1 MPIPPLPGQADH
13 PGSDATEPVLP
24 HTVLQQFDISPFL
37 DMMLN
42 VAQERTVEGLLELT
56 HRVNRGTHVMCGC
69 IWFVDAP
76 PAASGTPGSASG
88 PASGPAPGK
97 DGEGE
102 SMLRLMTVAGHTIT
116 PVRDWRHAEGSYA
129 LVPLAEPL
137 VGQVAVR
144 GEPAWAASPEEWSRP
159 AWAVDEGIH
168 AYAAYPLQFKGDLIG
183 VMAVFY
189 DRPMRGV
196 LADLM
201 LLHRKMHKI
210 FADSLSAAVVNVRS
224 FDEIQH
230 LRRALE
236 LENEHLRGEVRR
248 ARAPHAIVGDSPPLR
263 RALDQVDMVAPT
275 DATVLLLGESGTG
288 KELVAQAIHDRSQRA
303 AAPLVRVN
311 CSAIPRE
318 LFESEFFGHVKGAFT
333 GALRDRVGRFQLADG
348 GTLFL
353 DEVGEIPLELQGKL
367 LRVLQEG
374 VFERVGEERS
384 RSVDVRIIA
393 ATNRDLRAD
402 VEHGRFRQD
411 LFFRLSVF
419 PVALPPLRARREDI
433 ALLARHFVRAS
444 CRRLNLPEPR
454 IAHRQM
460 AELQAYPWP
469 GNVRE
474 LQNVIERG
482 VIMAEGGRLVLD
494 LPPDAVVTGMPGMPG
509 VPEIGRHDDRGQP
522 RTPAAGPAA
531 SGYDAPGFC
540 SPDQTDWTGQ
550 GRGGQTHRR
559 QDGSNTT
566 DATGSAEPV
575 TVIPESRWREL
586 QRANIE
592 RALAAAGGR
601 VHGPGG
607 AAELLGIPPT
617 TLQSRMKTLAVRV
630 R

>member
-1 MPIPPLPGQADH
+1 MKTPPSFEAPPATSATSATSATPGTEAPH
-13 PGSDATEPVLP
+13 GSAPEPTLP
-24 HTVLQQFDISPFL
+24 HSVLQQFDISPFL

-69 IWFVDAP
+69 IWFVDTP
-76 PAASGTPGSASG
+76 PATAG
-88 PASGPAPGK
+88 
-97 DGEGE
+97 GEGE
-102 SMLRLMTVAGHTIT
+102 GEPVLRLMTVAGHTVT
-116 PVRDWRHAEGSYA
+116 PVREWRHAEGTYA
-129 LVPLAEPL
+129 IVPLTEPL
-137 VGQVAVR
+137 VGTVAAR
-144 GEPAWAASPEEWSRP
+144 GEPAWGASPEEWPRP
-159 AWAVDEGIH
+159 AWAVDESIH
-168 AYAAYPLQFKGDLIG
+168 AYAVYPLQFKGNMIG

-210 FADSLSAAVVNVRS
+210 FADSLSAAVVNARS
-224 FDEIQH
+224 FEEIQH

-248 ARAPHAIVGDSPPLR
+248 ARAPHSIVGDSPPLR
-263 RALDQVDMVAPT
+263 RALEQVDMVAPT

-353 DEVGEIPLELQGKL
+353 DEVGEIPPELHGKL

-433 ALLARHFVRAS
+433 PLLARHFVRAS

-454 IAHRQM
+454 VSHRQM
-460 AELQAYPWP
+460 AEMQAYPWP

-494 LPPDAVVTGMPGMPG
+494 LPPEGTVTGPMAPQDAARDGDTPS
-509 VPEIGRHDDRGQP
+509 
-522 RTPAAGPAA
+522 RTPAAAVPHGP
-531 SGYDAPGFC
+531 DAIA
-540 SPDQTDWTGQ
+540 
-550 GRGGQTHRR
+550 
-559 QDGSNTT
+559 
-566 DATGSAEPV
+566 DAGEPV
-575 TVIPESRWREL
+575 GHAVIPEAQWREL

-607 AAELLGIPPT
+607 AAERLGLPPT
-617 TLQSRMKTLAVRV
+617 TLQSRMRTLGLRP

>member
-1 MPIPPLPGQADH
+1 MSADA
-13 PGSDATEPVLP
+13 PASPYSPARPEPSLA
-24 HTVLQQFDISPFL
+24 HSVLQQFDISPFL

-76 PAASGTPGSASG
+76 SPASGAASG
-88 PASGPAPGK
+88 PASGR
-97 DGEGE
+97 DGE
-102 SMLRLMTVAGHTIT
+102 SDHVLRLMTVAGHTVT

-129 LVPLAEPL
+129 MVPLTEPL
-137 VGQVAVR
+137 VGQVAAR
-144 GEPAWAASPEEWSRP
+144 GEPAWAASPEEWTRP
-159 AWAVDEGIH
+159 AWAVDESIH

-210 FADSLSAAVVNVRS
+210 FADSLSAAVVNARS
-224 FDEIQH
+224 FEEIQH

-263 RALDQVDMVAPT
+263 RALEQVDMVAPT

-433 ALLARHFVRAS
+433 PLLARHFVRAS

-460 AELQAYPWP
+460 AELQSYPWP

-482 VIMAEGGRLVLD
+482 VIMAEGGPLVLD
-494 LPPDAVVTGMPGMPG
+494 LPPDGGGSGAAGPTGVTGVTGVAGAPGRPG
-509 VPEIGRHDDRGQP
+509 TGWQAEGWQA
-522 RTPAAGPAA
+522 PAPVAGPAA
-531 SGYDAPGFC
+531 SASGAPGHAGGA
-540 SPDQTDWTGQ
+540 GQ
-550 GRGGQTHRR
+550 GRGVP
-559 QDGSNTT
+559 N
-566 DATGSAEPV
+566 ATGSGVETGEPDAAPI
-575 TVIPESRWREL
+575 IPEARWREL

-592 RALAAAGGR
+592 RALAMAGGR

-617 TLQSRMKTLAVRV
+617 TLQSRMKTLGLRG

>member
-1 MPIPPLPGQADH
+1 MPHLSADTPPTQPLP
-13 PGSDATEPVLP
+13 DAIEPTLA
-24 HTVLQQFDISPFL
+24 HSVLQQFDISPFL

-69 IWFVDAP
+69 IWFMDTPP
-76 PAASGTPGSASG
+76 PAAGAASAPTSG
-88 PASGPAPGK
+88 P
-97 DGEGE
+97 GEGE
-102 SMLRLMTVAGHTIT
+102 HILRLMTVAGHTAT
-116 PVRDWRHAEGSYA
+116 PVRDWRHAEGTYA
-129 LVPLAEPL
+129 MVPLSEPL
-137 VGQVAVR
+137 VGQVASR
-144 GEPAWAASPEEWSRP
+144 GEPTWAASPDDWPRP
-159 AWAVDEGIH
+159 AWAVAESIH
-168 AYAAYPLQFKGDLIG
+168 AYAAYPLQFKGNMIG

-210 FADSLSAAVVNVRS
+210 FADSLSAAVVNARS
-224 FDEIQH
+224 FEEIQH

-248 ARAPHAIVGDSPPLR
+248 ARAPHSIVGDSPPLR

-333 GALRDRVGRFQLADG
+333 GALRDRLGRFQLADG

-402 VEHGRFRQD
+402 VERGRFRQD

-419 PVALPPLRARREDI
+419 PVALPPLRARRDDI
-433 ALLARHFVRAS
+433 PLLARHFVRAS

-494 LPPDAVVTGMPGMPG
+494 LPPVCPPPSAAPGGVKATGQEDGASGMHWG
-509 VPEIGRHDDRGQP
+509 TRDIGDVAESGQP
-522 RTPAAGPAA
+522 GA
-531 SGYDAPGFC
+531 SAP
-540 SPDQTDWTGQ
+540 TGIISEAQ
-550 GRGGQTHRR
+550 
-559 QDGSNTT
+559 
-566 DATGSAEPV
+566 
-575 TVIPESRWREL
+575 WRAL

-592 RALAAAGGR
+592 RALAAGGGR

-607 AAELLGIPPT
+607 AAELLGLPPT
-617 TLQSRMKTLAVRV
+617 TLQSRMKTLGLRG

>member
-1 MPIPPLPGQADH
+1 MKTPPSFEAPPG
-13 PGSDATEPVLP
+13 TEAPHGFAPEPTLP
-24 HTVLQQFDISPFL
+24 HSVLQQFDISPFL

-76 PAASGTPGSASG
+76 STTGG
-88 PASGPAPGK
+88 
-97 DGEGE
+97 GEGE
-102 SMLRLMTVAGHTIT
+102 GDHVLRLMTVAGHTVT
-116 PVRDWRHAEGSYA
+116 PVREWRHAEGTYA
-129 LVPLAEPL
+129 LVPLTEPL
-137 VGQVAVR
+137 VGMVAAR
-144 GEPAWAASPEEWSRP
+144 GEPAWGASPEEWTRP
-159 AWAVDEGIH
+159 AWAVDESIH
-168 AYAAYPLQFKGDLIG
+168 AYAAYPLQFKGNMIG

-210 FADSLSAAVVNVRS
+210 FADSLSAAVVNARS
-224 FDEIQH
+224 FEEIQH

-263 RALDQVDMVAPT
+263 RALEQVDMVAPT

-433 ALLARHFVRAS
+433 PLLARHFVRAS

-454 IAHRQM
+454 VSHRQM
-460 AELQAYPWP
+460 AEMQAYPWP

-494 LPPDAVVTGMPGMPG
+494 LPPEGAATGGMAVPGGGRDAGTPPPVLSHGMPSSSTGTADSASLVAPRNA
-509 VPEIGRHDDRGQP
+509 EDTDGQ
-522 RTPAAGPAA
+522 AI
-531 SGYDAPGFC
+531 
-540 SPDQTDWTGQ
+540 
-550 GRGGQTHRR
+550 
-559 QDGSNTT
+559 
-566 DATGSAEPV
+566 
-575 TVIPESRWREL
+575 IPEAQWREL

-607 AAELLGIPPT
+607 AAELLGLPPT
-617 TLQSRMKTLAVRV
+617 TLQSRMKTLGLRP

>member
-1 MPIPPLPGQADH
+1 MSPTSPMPSPFALTGDAPSRQQTP
-13 PGSDATEPVLP
+13 DATDPALAHSVLR
-24 HTVLQQFDISPFL
+24 QFDISPFL

-42 VAQERTVEGLLELT
+42 VARERTVEGLLELT

-69 IWFVDAP
+69 IWFVDTP
-76 PAASGTPGSASG
+76 PQASGVTSG
-88 PASGPAPGK
+88 P
-97 DGEGE
+97 GEGDHV
-102 SMLRLMTVAGHTIT
+102 LRLMTVAGHTAT
-116 PVRDWRHAEGSYA
+116 PVRDWRHAEGTYA
-129 LVPLAEPL
+129 VVPLSELL
-137 VGQVAVR
+137 VGQVAAR
-144 GEPAWAASPEEWSRP
+144 GEPTWAASPEDWARP
-159 AWAVDEGIH
+159 AWAVDEAIH
-168 AYAAYPLQFKGDLIG
+168 AYAAYPLQFKGNMIG

-210 FADSLSAAVVNVRS
+210 FADSLSAAVVNARS
-224 FDEIQH
+224 FEEIQH

-248 ARAPHAIVGDSPPLR
+248 ARAPHSIVGDSPPLR
-263 RALDQVDMVAPT
+263 RALEQVDMVAPT

-419 PVALPPLRARREDI
+419 PVALPSLRARRDDI
-433 ALLARHFVRAS
+433 PLLARHFVRAS

-460 AELQAYPWP
+460 AELQSYPWP

-482 VIMAEGGRLVLD
+482 VIMAEGGVLVLD
-494 LPPDAVVTGMPGMPG
+494 LPPEGAMQPVPPGAAFGMSGGAGYAEGSGPNEAPWETGK
-509 VPEIGRHDDRGQP
+509 RGY
-522 RTPAAGPAA
+522 AELADG
-531 SGYDAPGFC
+531 S
-540 SPDQTDWTGQ
+540 
-550 GRGGQTHRR
+550 GQT
-559 QDGSNTT
+559 GPL
-566 DATGSAEPV
+566 DAYAPTGIISEA
-575 TVIPESRWREL
+575 RWREL
-586 QRANIE
+586 QRVNIE
-592 RALAAAGGR
+592 RALAATGGR

-607 AAELLGIPPT
+607 AAELLGLPPT
-617 TLQSRMKTLAVRV
+617 TLQSRMKTLGLRG

>member
-1 MPIPPLPGQADH
+1 MSIPTPPDQFGHSA
-13 PGSDATEPVLP
+13 PDAAEPVLP

-76 PAASGTPGSASG
+76 PAAS
-88 PASGPAPGK
+88 PASGPVSGPVSGR

-129 LVPLAEPL
+129 LVPLTEPL
-137 VGQVAVR
+137 VGQVAMR

-288 KELVAQAIHDRSQRA
+288 KELAAQAIHDRSQRA

-333 GALRDRVGRFQLADG
+333 GALRDRMGRFQLADG

-433 ALLARHFVRAS
+433 PLLARHFVRAS

-494 LPPDAVVTGMPGMPG
+494 LPPDGMVTGMTGMPGMP
-509 VPEIGRHDDRGQP
+509 EI
-522 RTPAAGPAA
+522 
-531 SGYDAPGFC
+531 S
-540 SPDQTDWTGQ
+540 
-550 GRGGQTHRR
+550 R
-559 QDGSNTT
+559 QDGQAQPCAPVAGPRTSGFDVAGFGVPPLDASGQAGWTGLGSGEQNGGTT
-566 DATGSAEPV
+566 PDETGNAAPSH
-575 TVIPESRWREL
+575 VIPEPRWREL

-592 RALAAAGGR
+592 RALAVAGGR

-617 TLQSRMKTLAVRV
+617 TLQSRMKTLGVRG